1 MRTTHPP
8 QGATE
13 ATAAVAAATAG
24 DEAAFGALVERYRPE
39 LQVHCYRMLGSLEDS
54 EDLVQETFLRA
65 WRHRDQFDG
74 GPGFRAWLYRIAT
87 NACLD
92 AIRRKGRRA
101 EEVGSFAEIPWLQP
115 YPDRL
120 LDEVAPRADEPDAVV
135 VARETIEL
143 GFLALIQILP
153 ARQRA
158 VLILRDVL
166 EFSAQETAD
175 ALETS
180 VASVN
185 SALQRARAGLK
196 EHLPARRSEW
206 SADAS
211 PADRALVA
219 RYIEAAEAGD
229 AAGLKA
235 IMADDLRFSMPPEDG
250 MHVGGDAVV
259 DLWFENGF
267 GDKEAFGEVRMLLT
281 FANRQPAVANYV
293 KSPGSDVFVPLA
305 LDVLRIAD
313 GEIVEVL
320 AFPMSTF
327 AAFGLP
333 ETL

>member
-1 MRTTHPP
+1 MTSDI
-8 QGATE
+8 TE
-13 ATAAVAAATAG
+13 REFAHHVN
-24 DEAAFGALVERYRPE
+24 RHKRE
-39 LQVHCYRMLGSLEDS
+39 LHVHCYRMLGSFEEA

-92 AIRRKGRRA
+92 HIRRKGRRA
-101 EEVGSFAEIPWLQP
+101 EEVSSFAEIPWLQP

-120 LDEVAPRADEPDAVV
+120 LDEVAPRGEEPDAVV

-185 SALQRARAGLK
+185 SALQRARATLGDRAPG
-196 EHLPARRSEW
+196 ERAEW
-206 SADAS
+206 SADAELTEQERELLRGFIDTHERGDHEGAVRLMAEDIRVTM
-211 PADRALVA
+211 PPLNMVYDG
-219 RYIEAAEAGD
+219 IEAMAPLLARAFTDEDAGEWKLLPTRLNRMPAAASYHRAPGASGFTPFKIDVIRVRDGKIAEVTTFGT
-229 AAGLKA
+229 
-235 IMADDLRFSMPPEDG
+235 
-250 MHVGGDAVV
+250 AV
-259 DLWFENGF
+259 
-267 GDKEAFGEVRMLLT
+267 FGEL
-281 FANRQPAVANYV
+281 
-293 KSPGSDVFVPLA
+293 
-305 LDVLRIAD
+305 
-313 GEIVEVL
+313 
-320 AFPMSTF
+320 
-327 AAFGLP
+327 GLP
-333 ETL
+333 AAL